1 MGMIQNFPDSP
12 WGLAEMPVL
21 GVHLGRPSA
30 PEPPGAAPGGS
41 ALSTGRSE
49 KALTGGDQVP

>member
-12 WGLAEMPVL
+12 WGLAGMPVL
-21 GVHLGRPSA
+21 AVHLGRPSA
-30 PEPPGAAPGGS
+30 HELRGAAPGGS

-49 KALTGGDQVP
+49 EALMGGDQVP